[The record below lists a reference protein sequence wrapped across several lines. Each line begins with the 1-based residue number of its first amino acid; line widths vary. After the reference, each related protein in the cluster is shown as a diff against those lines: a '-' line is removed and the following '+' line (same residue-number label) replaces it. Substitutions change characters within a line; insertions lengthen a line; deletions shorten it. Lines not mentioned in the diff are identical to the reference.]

1 MPKNIKTTR
10 KVFTYSADEKVV
22 EAFKRQSYELNK
34 SVSER
39 IEEFMKKENEKYGK

>member
-1 MPKNIKTTR
+1 MPKNIKTAR

-39 IEEFMKKENEKYGK
+39 IEEFMKKENEKNGK

>member
-10 KVFTYSADEKVV
+10 KVFTYSADEKIV

-39 IEEFMKKENEKYGK
+39 IEDFMKKEIERK